1 MGIMKIKNFC
11 SSKDT
16 VQKQKNKQLVT
27 INEQKFDRLFTKD
40 DIWVVNDKGIWMTN
54 KHMDRCST

>member
-16 VQKQKNKQLVT
+16 IQKQKNKQLVI

-40 DIWVVNDKGIWMTN
+40 DI
-54 KHMDRCST
+54 